1 MLPSLVIVFR
11 EVFEAGL
18 IIGIVMAVTSGVAG
32 RGRWVAGGVVAG
44 VLGACVVAL
53 FTGGLSQLFHGSG
66 QELFN
71 ACILGFAVL
80 MLGWH
85 NVWMSRHGR
94 ELAAEMRAAG
104 EAVVEGSKSLAALA
118 LVVTIAVLREG
129 SEVVLFLYGVA
140 AAEGGAS
147 IGMLIG
153 GAIGLVL
160 GALVC
165 LLTYLGLVTIPTRY
179 LFAVTSTLIALL
191 AAGMAAQ
198 AIAFL
203 EQADILTAL
212 DQTVWDTS
220 WILQRCKLPR
230 HGAAHAD
237 RLRRSADRHA
247 AYRLCGDPWRH
258 RGADEAFSPQPPA
271 PAAANG
277 LNCATRRIGGEVI
290 GTCHRRERP
299 RRDRRV
305 RPRGIRRRGEWRR
318 RLRRSA

>member
-1 MLPSLVIVFR
+1 VLPSLIIVFR

-32 RGRWVAGGVVAG
+32 RSRWVAGGVVAG
-44 VLGACVVAL
+44 VLGACLVAL
-53 FTGGLSQLFHGSG
+53 FTGGISQLFHGSG

-71 ACILGFAVL
+71 AGILGFAVL

-85 NVWMSRHGR
+85 NVWMARHGR

-104 EAVVEGSKSLAALA
+104 QAVVEGSKSLFALA
-118 LVVTIAVLREG
+118 VVVMIAVLREG

-147 IGMLIG
+147 VGMLIG
-153 GAIGLVL
+153 GVIGLVL
-160 GALVC
+160 GAIVC
-165 LLTYLGLVTIPTRY
+165 FLTYVGLVTIPTRY

-220 WILQRCKLPR
+220 WILRDGSFLGRALHTLIGYVDQPTAMQLIVYTATLAIIAVLMRVF
-230 HGAAHAD
+230 AAPH
-237 RLRRSADRHA
+237 
-247 AYRLCGDPWRH
+247 
-258 RGADEAFSPQPPA
+258 Q
-271 PAAANG
+271 
-277 LNCATRRIGGEVI
+277 
-290 GTCHRRERP
+290 ERP
-299 RRDRRV
+299 R
-305 RPRGIRRRGEWRR
+305 
-318 RLRRSA
+318 AA

>member
-1 MLPSLVIVFR
+1 VLPSLLIVFR

-32 RGRWVAGGVVAG
+32 RARWVAAGVAAG
-44 VLGACVVAL
+44 VLGACLVAL
-53 FTGGLSQLFHGSG
+53 FAGGLSQLFGGSG

-71 ACILGFAVL
+71 AGILGFAVL

-94 ELAAEMRAAG
+94 ELAADMRAAG
-104 EAVVEGSKSLAALA
+104 EAVVAGSKSLAALS

-147 IGMLIG
+147 LGMLIG
-153 GAIGLVL
+153 GAIGLAL
-160 GALVC
+160 GAFVC
-165 LLTYLGLVTIPTRY
+165 LLTYLGLITIPMKY
-179 LFAVTSTLIALL
+179 LFSVTSTLIALL

-203 EQADILTAL
+203 QQADILTAF

-220 WILQRCKLPR
+220 WILSDESFLGRALHTLIGYVDQPTAMQLIVYAATLAVIAALMRLVAAPSAPRQRT
-230 HGAAHAD
+230 A
-237 RLRRSADRHA
+237 
-247 AYRLCGDPWRH
+247 
-258 RGADEAFSPQPPA
+258 
-271 PAAANG
+271 
-277 LNCATRRIGGEVI
+277 
-290 GTCHRRERP
+290 
-299 RRDRRV
+299 
-305 RPRGIRRRGEWRR
+305 
-318 RLRRSA
+318 